1 MRKLLIVGDKLI
13 NWILFVVLC
22 FIWGSSFI
30 LMKWG
35 MYETNQQPVLSPY
48 NVAALRML
56 SSGVI
61 MLPFLFHAIK
71 LIPKKTLWYVLLS
84 GWMGSF
90 IPAFLFCIAETK
102 VDGALAGSLN
112 SLTPLFVIL
121 SGILFFKIRSNQ
133 QQVIGV
139 LVGLMGC
146 VILAYANYSKPF
158 GYIAYSGFIIIA
170 TFLYGINVN
179 MVHKK
184 LASVTSIHIATVAF
198 TGLIPPALIVL
209 FFTGYFHLP
218 LTEHKYIISTLSS
231 CVLGIMGTALASVL
245 FYVFVKRSGGLL
257 ASLVTYG
264 VPFIAILWGIYYGEI
279 ITYIH
284 IIALLVILAGVYI
297 AYRQKKS

>member
-1 MRKLLIVGDKLI
+1 MGNKLI
-13 NWILFVVLC
+13 NWILFVALC

-35 MYETNQQPVLSPY
+35 MYESNQQPVLSPY

-61 MLPFLFHAIK
+61 MLPFLFHALK
-71 LIPKKTLWYVLLS
+71 QIPKKILWYVLLS
-84 GWMGSF
+84 GWLGSF

-112 SLTPLFVIL
+112 SLTPLFVII
-121 SGILFFKIRSNQ
+121 SGILFFKIRSTQ
-133 QQVIGV
+133 QQVLGV
-139 LVGLMGC
+139 LIGLMGC

-184 LASVTSIHIATVAF
+184 LVSVTSIHIATVAF

-218 LTEHKYIISTLSS
+218 LTEHKYILSTLSS
-231 CVLGIMGTALASVL
+231 CVLGIMGTAVASVL
-245 FYVFVKRSGGLL
+245 FYVFVKRAGGLL

-279 ITYIH
+279 ITYMH

-297 AYRQKKS
+297 AYMQKKS

>member
-1 MRKLLIVGDKLI
+1 MGNKLI
-13 NWILFVVLC
+13 NWILFVALC

-35 MYETNQQPVLSPY
+35 MYESNQQPVLSPY

-61 MLPFLFHAIK
+61 MLPFLFHALK
-71 LIPKKTLWYVLLS
+71 QIPKKILWYVLLS
-84 GWMGSF
+84 GWLGSF

-112 SLTPLFVIL
+112 SLTPLFVIIT
-121 SGILFFKIRSNQ
+121 GILFFKIRSSQ

-184 LASVTSIHIATVAF
+184 LVSVTSIHIATVAF

-218 LTEHKYIISTLSS
+218 LTEHKYILSTLSS
-231 CVLGIMGTALASVL
+231 CVLGIMGTAVASVL
-245 FYVFVKRSGGLL
+245 FYVFVKRAGGLL

-279 ITYIH
+279 ITYMH

-297 AYRQKKS
+297 AYMQKKS

>member
-1 MRKLLIVGDKLI
+1 
-13 NWILFVVLC
+13 
-22 FIWGSSFI
+22 
-30 LMKWG
+30 
-35 MYETNQQPVLSPY
+35 MYESNQQPVLSPY

-61 MLPFLFHAIK
+61 MLPFLFHALK
-71 LIPKKTLWYVLLS
+71 QIPKKILLYVLLS
-84 GWMGSF
+84 GWLGSF

-112 SLTPLFVIL
+112 SLTPLFVIV
-121 SGILFFKIRSNQ
+121 SGILFFKIRSTK
-133 QQVIGV
+133 QQVLGV
-139 LVGLMGC
+139 LVGLLGC
-146 VILAYANYSKPF
+146 GILTYANYSKPF

-184 LASVTSIHIATVAF
+184 LVTVTSVHIATVAF

-218 LTEHKYIISTLSS
+218 LTEHKYILSTLSG
-231 CVLGIMGTALASVL
+231 CILGIMGTAVASVL
-245 FYVFVKRSGGLL
+245 FYVFVKRAGGLL

-279 ITYIH
+279 ITYMH

>member
-1 MRKLLIVGDKLI
+1 MGNKLI
-13 NWILFVVLC
+13 NWILFVALC

-35 MYETNQQPVLSPY
+35 MYESNQQPVLSPY

-61 MLPFLFHAIK
+61 MLPFLFHALK
-71 LIPKKTLWYVLLS
+71 QIPKKILWYVLLS
-84 GWMGSF
+84 GWLGSF

-112 SLTPLFVIL
+112 SLTPLFVII
-121 SGILFFKIRSNQ
+121 SGILFFKIRSTQ
-133 QQVIGV
+133 QQVLGV

-184 LASVTSIHIATVAF
+184 LVSVTSIHIATVAF

-218 LTEHKYIISTLSS
+218 LTEHKYILSTLSS
-231 CVLGIMGTALASVL
+231 CVLGIMGTAVASVL
-245 FYVFVKRSGGLL
+245 FYVFVKRAGGLL

-279 ITYIH
+279 ITYMH

-297 AYRQKKS
+297 AYMQKKS